1 MHQRLSQRYA
11 LRMHQLFIDVG
22 THGEDKIDVRLR
34 SRRVP
39 SLRSLLVD
47 HLDTSFRYGFL
58 LLLRV
63 FSLLCGLSLSLRY
76 HTIIGNSLAYEPW
89 LELEIT
95 KGTRSCLVWL
105 PFGSLQRNATNR
117 HAVNCFQQCPWC
129 ILFPCCFPLRV
140 PVQ

>member
-22 THGEDKIDVRLR
+22 TYGEDKIDVRLR

-39 SLRSLLVD
+39 SLRSLLLD

-58 LLLRV
+58 LLRV
-63 FSLLCGLSLSLRY
+63 FSLLCGLSPFLRY

-89 LELEIT
+89 LELEVT

-129 ILFPCCFPLRV
+129 ILSPCCFPLRV